1 MRLRNVVILASTAA
15 LAIGLAGCSST
26 PTSTA
31 PAAPPSSTNAAPP
44 STTQAAP
51 PSTSAAPAQVTMTF
65 WHNATQGKGSAYW
78 EQAVA
83 AFEAANPGVKINIEI
98 VQNEDLDGKLQAA
111 MQADKTPDIFF
122 QRGGQK
128 MADQVAAGKVADI
141 TALLDPTIKTQY
153 AGSLAPMY
161 IDGKLYGIPTSMMPE
176 GFWYS
181 KDLFDAAGVKAEDI
195 KTIDDL
201 IAAGAK
207 LKATGVA
214 PISLGAKDAW
224 PAAHWFYQ
232 FGLRQCS
239 QAEAQAMVAGKP
251 NMDDPCWLA
260 ALKSL
265 ADFRDAKLFNDG
277 FLTTAAQQ
285 GAGSSAGMVANH
297 KAAMELMGAWNVGVI
312 GNLTPDGNNLKDL
325 GFFPFPSVPGG
336 QGDPAAMMAGNDGY
350 SCSNKAPQP
359 ACANF
364 LNFFSTVEQQKLAA
378 VAFST
383 IPGNPAA
390 SDAVADPAQKQATEA
405 LGKSP
410 YTLLWFDTALGQKGN
425 ELNKAVVALLA
436 GQVDPAGALAQIK
449 AALA

>member
-1 MRLRNVVILASTAA
+1 MRVNLKIMAVGLTA
-15 LAIGLAGCSST
+15 LALLATGCGTKSGSG
-26 PTSTA
+26 
-31 PAAPPSSTNAAPP
+31 
-44 STTQAAP
+44 
-51 PSTSAAPAQVTMTF
+51 SATMTF
-65 WHNATQGKGSAYW
+65 WHNATQGPGKAYW
-78 EQAVA
+78 EQAVK
-83 AFEAANPGVKINIEI
+83 AFEDANPGVKITIEI

-111 MQADKTPDIFF
+111 MQADNTPDIFF

-141 TALLDPTIKTQY
+141 TSLVDKTVKSQL
-153 AGSLAPMY
+153 AGGLSVTM
-161 IDGKLYGIPTSMMPE
+161 IGDKVYGIPTSMMPE

-181 KDLFDAAGVKAEDI
+181 EDLFKAAGVDAASI

-201 IAAGAK
+201 LAAATK

-239 QAEAQAMVAGKP
+239 QAEAEAMTAGKP
-251 NMDDPCWLA
+251 NLDDPCWLA

-265 ADFRDAKLFNDG
+265 QDFKDAKPFNDG
-277 FLTTAAQQ
+277 FLTTVAQQ

-312 GNLTPDGNNLKDL
+312 GNLTPDQKNLPDL
-325 GFFPFPSVPGG
+325 RFMPFPAVPGG
-336 QGDPAAMMAGNDGY
+336 KGDQAAMMSGNDGY
-350 SCSNKAPQP
+350 SCSDKAPQP

-364 LNFFSTVEQQKLAA
+364 LNFFASTEQQKLYAA
-378 VAFST
+378 AFST
-383 IPGNPAA
+383 IPANPTAA
-390 SDAVADPAQKQATEA
+390 DAVTDPAMKQATEA

-436 GQVDPAGALAQIK
+436 GQVDAAGALAQIK

>member
-1 MRLRNVVILASTAA
+1 MRVNLKIMAVGLTA
-15 LAIGLAGCSST
+15 LALLATGCGTKSGSG
-26 PTSTA
+26 
-31 PAAPPSSTNAAPP
+31 
-44 STTQAAP
+44 
-51 PSTSAAPAQVTMTF
+51 SATMTF
-65 WHNATQGKGSAYW
+65 WHNATQGPGKAYW
-78 EQAVA
+78 EQAVK
-83 AFEAANPGVKINIEI
+83 AFEDANPGVKITIEI

-111 MQADKTPDIFF
+111 MQADNTPDIFF

-141 TALLDPTIKTQY
+141 TSLVDKTVKSQL
-153 AGSLAPMY
+153 AGGLSVTM
-161 IDGKLYGIPTSMMPE
+161 IGDKVYGIPTSMMPE

-181 KDLFDAAGVKAEDI
+181 EDLFKAAGVDAASI

-201 IAAGAK
+201 VTAAGK
-207 LKATGVA
+207 LKASGVA
-214 PISLGAKDAW
+214 PISLGAQDAW

-239 QAEAQAMVAGKP
+239 KAEAIAMTSGKP
-251 NMDDPCWLA
+251 NLDDPCWLA
-260 ALKSL
+260 ALQSL
-265 ADFRDAKLFNDG
+265 ADFAATKPFNDG
-277 FLTTAAQQ
+277 FLTTVAQK

-297 KAAMELMGAWNVGVI
+297 KAGMELMGAWNVGVI
-312 GNLTPDGNNLKDL
+312 GSLTPDQKNLPDL
-325 GFFPFPSVPGG
+325 RFLPFPSVAGG
-336 QGDPAAMMAGNDGY
+336 KGDQAAMMSGNDGY

-364 LNFFSTVEQQKLAA
+364 LNFFASTEQQKLYAA
-378 VAFST
+378 AFST
-383 IPGNPAA
+383 IPANPTAA
-390 SDAVADPAQKQATEA
+390 DAVVDPAMKQATQA

-436 GQVDPAGALAQIK
+436 GQVDAAGALAQIK

>member
-1 MRLRNVVILASTAA
+1 MKLRNLAIAVGAAA
-15 LAIGLAGCSST
+15 LAISMAACGGGGGGAT
-26 PTSTA
+26 TTA
-31 PAAPPSSTNAAPP
+31 PGT
-44 STTQAAP
+44 
-51 PSTSAAPAQVTMTF
+51 VTMTF
-65 WHNATQGKGSAYW
+65 WHNASQGKGSAYW
-78 EQAVA
+78 EQAVK
-83 AFEAANPGVKINIEI
+83 AFQDANPGVKITIEI

-141 TALLDPTIKTQY
+141 TSLVDSKIKDQLGGGLSVTSI
-153 AGSLAPMY
+153 G
-161 IDGKLYGIPTSMMPE
+161 GKIYGVPTSMMPE

-181 KDLFDAAGVKAEDI
+181 QDLFNAAGVKSEDI

-201 IAAGAK
+201 VAAAGK
-207 LKATGVA
+207 LRQSGVY
-214 PISLGAKDAW
+214 PIALGAQDAW

-239 QAEAQAMVAGKP
+239 QAEAEAMTAGKP
-251 NMDDPCWLA
+251 NLDDPCWLA

-265 ADFRDAKLFNDG
+265 ADFAATKPFNDG
-277 FLTTAAQQ
+277 FLTTVAQQ

-312 GNLTPDGNNLKDL
+312 GSLTPNGENLPDL
-325 GFFPFPSVPGG
+325 RFFPFPSVPGG
-336 QGDPAAMMAGNDGY
+336 KGDQAAMMAGNDGY

-364 LNFFSTVEQQKLAA
+364 LNFFASTEQQKLYAE
-378 VAFST
+378 AFST
-383 IPGNPAA
+383 IPANPTAA
-390 SDAVADPAQKQATEA
+390 DAVADPAMKQATQA
-405 LGKSP
+405 LGNSP

-436 GQVDPAGALAQIK
+436 GQVDATGALARIK

>member
-1 MRLRNVVILASTAA
+1 MKARNVVIAITAAA
-15 LAIGLAGCSST
+15 LAIGLAGCSK
-26 PTSTA
+26 TS
-31 PAAPPSSTNAAPP
+31 
-44 STTQAAP
+44 
-51 PSTSAAPAQVTMTF
+51 PSTSSTGPVTMTF
-65 WHNATQGKGSAYW
+65 WHNASQGKGSAYW
-78 EQAVA
+78 EQAVK
-83 AFEAANPGVKINIEI
+83 AFQDANPNIKINIEI

-111 MQADKTPDIFF
+111 MQANNTPDIFF

-141 TALLDPTIKTQY
+141 TSLIDPTVKSQL
-153 AGSLAPMY
+153 AGGLAVTT
-161 IDGKLYGIPTSMMPE
+161 INGKVYGVPTSMMPE

-181 KDLFDAAGVKAEDI
+181 EDLFNAAGVKAADI

-201 IAAGAK
+201 VAAAGK
-207 LKATGVA
+207 LKSSGVA
-214 PISLGAKDAW
+214 PIALGAQDAW

-239 QAEAQAMVAGKP
+239 KAEAEAMTAGKP
-251 NMDDPCWLA
+251 NLDDPCWLA

-265 ADFRDAKLFNDG
+265 ADFRDAKPFNDG
-277 FLTTAAQQ
+277 FLTTVAQQ

-312 GNLTPDGNNLKDL
+312 GSLTPDKNNLPDL
-325 GFFPFPSVPGG
+325 RFFPFPSVSGG
-336 QGDPAAMMAGNDGY
+336 KGDQSAMMAGNDGY

-364 LNFFSTVEQQKLAA
+364 LNFFASTAQQKLYAE
-378 VAFST
+378 AFST
-383 IPGNPAA
+383 IPANPTAA
-390 SDAVADPAQKQATEA
+390 DAVVDPAMKQATEA

-436 GQVDPAGALAQIK
+436 GQVDAAGALAQIK

>member
-1 MRLRNVVILASTAA
+1 MRPHIKSAMAVGLAA
-15 LAIGLAGCSST
+15 LAMFSTLTTACSGGSKG
-26 PTSTA
+26 
-31 PAAPPSSTNAAPP
+31 
-44 STTQAAP
+44 
-51 PSTSAAPAQVTMTF
+51 MTF
-65 WHNATQGKGSAYW
+65 WHNATQGPGKAYW

-83 AFEAANPGVKINIEI
+83 AFEKANPGVKITIEI

-141 TALLDPTIKTQY
+141 TSLVDPTVKTQL
-153 AGSLAPMY
+153 AGGLSVTM
-161 IDGKLYGIPTSMMPE
+161 IGDKIYGMPTSMMPE

-181 KDLFDAAGVKAEDI
+181 EDLFKAAGVNAADI
-195 KTIDDL
+195 KTMDDL
-201 IAAGAK
+201 VTAAGK

-214 PISLGAKDAW
+214 PISLGAQDAW

-239 QAEAQAMVAGKP
+239 KEEAIAMTSGKP
-251 NMDDPCWLA
+251 NLDDPCWLA

-265 ADFRDAKLFNDG
+265 QDFTATKPFNDG
-277 FLTTAAQQ
+277 FLTTVAQK

-312 GNLTPDGNNLKDL
+312 GSLTPDEKNLPDL
-325 GFFPFPSVPGG
+325 RFFPFPAVAGG
-336 QGDPAAMMAGNDGY
+336 KGDQAAMMSGNDGY

-359 ACANF
+359 MCANF
-364 LNFFSTVEQQKLAA
+364 LNFFASTEQQKLYAA
-378 VAFST
+378 AFST
-383 IPGNPAA
+383 IPANPTAA
-390 SDAVADPAQKQATEA
+390 EAVVDPAMKQATEA

-436 GQVDPAGALAQIK
+436 GQVDAAGALAQIK